1 MVAVGAAEKGLE
13 LTSRIATELPD
24 ALYGDEGR
32 LRQVLVNLVGN
43 AIKFTAEGE
52 VHLAVSGTVSRDGE
66 VELHCTVTD
75 TGLGIPPEK
84 QHIIF
89 EPFEQADRSTTR
101 RYGGTGLGLAI
112 CAKLIGL
119 MGGRIRVESPSTD
132 RPLGPG
138 GPGSAFQFTVR
149 VAVGKGDAAPPRRAL
164 PPGTRCL
171 VAVDHR
177 LRQAALIETL
187 AAWEIDVEGAEDG
200 AAVLA
205 ALENGYAHGMPFSLV
220 ILDLSSPAAGS
231 LGVTQRIQQCHEF
244 RQTRIIVLTSA
255 ARPARGCPP
264 GQCQGGCL
272 AVETGQAFYSAGHGG
287 SGSEPGKRQLG
298 SPAGSCGQTGAPTA
312 RAAG

>member
-1 MVAVGAAEKGLE
+1 
-13 LTSRIATELPD
+13 
-24 ALYGDEGR
+24 
-32 LRQVLVNLVGN
+32 
-43 AIKFTAEGE
+43 
-52 VHLAVSGTVSRDGE
+52 

-112 CAKLIGL
+112 CAKLVGL

-149 VAVGKGDAAPPRRAL
+149 VAVRKGDAALPRRAL

-171 VAVDHR
+171 VAVDHWS
-177 LRQAALIETL
+177 RQAALIETL
-187 AAWEIDVEGAEDG
+187 AAWEIDAEGAEDG

-220 ILDLSSPAAGS
+220 ILDLSSSAAGS

-255 ARPARGCPP
+255 ARPDGDARRGNARVDAWLLKPVKHSILLATVVAVLSRESDSLEVQTVVP
-264 GQCQGGCL
+264 VRQVHPLRVLLAEDNKVNQMLAKRLLEKRGHNVTIADNGHA
-272 AVETGQAFYSAGHGG
+272 AVEQSAFDVVLMDVQMP
-287 SGSEPGKRQLG
+287 EMD
-298 SPAGSCGQTGAPTA
+298 
-312 RAAG
+312 